1 MIYSLRAL
9 LRGRS
14 WAWWAVVVL
23 ACFSLHL
30 LWQSSFGAEYPNR
43 AQADST
49 TSILQTSTPSAPAGE
64 RIPGST
70 SRRTGSTSRAN
81 QVPVAPSNGPADS
94 SRLIK
99 DSPSGANLVDDA
111 ETDERRAGNDDSA
124 ANLIEPVEQDSTD
137 HDEQPLI
144 STVDETRTSSSDNF
158 DDPAPATPTFVL
170 PSDLPSRRAALLA
183 RLACFAHAPMLA
195 GRAADDPVS
204 AADCAR
210 LMGVPIS
217 QWTGDAR
224 DDAAQERDFFA
235 RWQPRAV
242 MRYCKPAAARTSPRL
257 AHLADRTFY
266 IALNLYNSVDVLPD
280 LTTTLIS
287 LLAHVD
293 PARVFVGIYE
303 NGSADDTKNMLRGV
317 ATLLRALRISH
328 AVILEDRTKP
338 RWVHRIEYLAD
349 VRNRALAPLLALTMP
364 DGPPAWPF
372 DQSATEFLVAVYDAH
387 GRVVSNDLVH
397 SPLANPW
404 KVDRILFLNDVY
416 ACVDELVE
424 AMHQSVH
431 QNALLTCGIDYDRPR
446 NSGTPQFYDTWVARG
461 LDGAPW
467 RKADG
472 DYMFDPVQFPDVMR
486 RVRAQQPFP
495 TFCCWNGG
503 AILDAAPIV
512 SRAVKFRRNTTP
524 NQCSASECSTLCR
537 DLAAY
542 ARDTAREGEQ
552 VRVRAL
558 VVPRLKVAYTE
569 TDFTALKDLAQ
580 PMASVY
586 GLRPS
591 YLEPIKKD
599 EDETVEFQP
608 PPSAAFCQPM
618 YGAGVRDPD
627 GQPFYEDLRD
637 LRGPD
642 VTVSGSATKSK
653 AAAASW
659 SAPPWPVNAT
669 WAGNSTW
676 AGNATAMWNATLAHN
691 ATKLGKTAGR
701 RGTTWTGQVRPKN
714 GYIVENGVTS

>member
-14 WAWWAVVVL
+14 WTWWVVVVL
-23 ACFSLHL
+23 VCFSLHL
-30 LWQSSFGAEYPNR
+30 FWQSSFGAEEPNR
-43 AQADST
+43 ARADST
-49 TSILQTSTPSAPAGE
+49 TSILQASAPSAPAAGE

-70 SRRTGSTSRAN
+70 GRRTGSAGRTD
-81 QVPVAPSNGPADS
+81 QVPAPSNGPVDS

-99 DSPSGANLVDDA
+99 DSPSAANLVD
-111 ETDERRAGNDDSA
+111 DERRAGNDDSV
-124 ANLIEPVEQDSTD
+124 ANLVAPVEQDSTD
-137 HDEQPLI
+137 RNDEQPLI
-144 STVDETRTSSSDNF
+144 PTVDEMLPPSSDDV
-158 DDPAPATPTFVL
+158 DDLVPAAPTYSL
-170 PSDLPSRRAALLA
+170 PSDLPSHRAALLA

-195 GRAADDPVS
+195 GRAADDPVP

-210 LMGVPIS
+210 LMTVPIS
-217 QWTGDAR
+217 QWTGDTR

-242 MRYCKPAAARTSPRL
+242 TRFCKPAAARTSPRL
-257 AHLADRTFY
+257 AHLGNRTFY

-287 LLAHVD
+287 LLAHVE

-303 NGSADDTKNMLRGV
+303 NGSADDTKSMLRGV

-387 GRVVSNDLVH
+387 GRVISNDLVH
-397 SPLANPW
+397 SPLPKPW
-404 KVDRILFLNDVY
+404 TVDRILFLNDVY
-416 ACVDELVE
+416 ACVDEVVE
-424 AMHQSVH
+424 AMHQSVM
-431 QNALLTCGIDYDRPR
+431 QNALLTCGIDYDRPP

-472 DYMFDPVQFPDVMR
+472 DGLFDAVQFPDVMR

-542 ARDTAREGEQ
+542 ARDNAAREGEQ

-569 TDFTALKDLAQ
+569 QDFTALKDLAQ
-580 PMASVY
+580 PMVSVY

-591 YLEPIKKD
+591 YLEPVNRE
-599 EDETVEFQP
+599 EDEMVEFQP
-608 PPSAAFCQPM
+608 PPSTAFCQPM

-642 VTVSGSATKSK
+642 VPDSGPAVTRT

-676 AGNATAMWNATLAHN
+676 AGNATAAWNATLAHN
-691 ATKLGKTAGR
+691 ATKLDKTAAR
-701 RGTTWTGQVRPKN
+701 DEDTAWTGNTRAKD

>member
-14 WAWWAVVVL
+14 WTWWAVVVL
-23 ACFSLHL
+23 VCFSLHL
-30 LWQSSFGAEYPNR
+30 FWQSSFGADDPDR
-43 AQADST
+43 ARVDST
-49 TSILQTSTPSAPAGE
+49 TSILQASAPSAPAGE

-70 SRRTGSTSRAN
+70 SRRTGSAGQAD
-81 QVPVAPSNGPADS
+81 QVPVAPSNGPVDG

-99 DSPSGANLVDDA
+99 DSPSGANLVDDV
-111 ETDERRAGNDDSA
+111 ETDERRAGNDDGA
-124 ANLIEPVEQDSTD
+124 ANLVEPVGQDLTD
-137 HDEQPLI
+137 RDGQPL
-144 STVDETRTSSSDNF
+144 TPTDDETHPSSSD
-158 DDPAPATPTFVL
+158 DSDAPAPATPTFSP

-195 GRAADDPVS
+195 GRAADDPVP

-224 DDAAQERDFFA
+224 DDAQQERDFFA

-242 MRYCKPAAARTSPRL
+242 TRYCKPAAARTSPRL
-257 AHLADRTFY
+257 AHLANRTFY

-280 LTTTLIS
+280 LTMTLIS
-287 LLAHVD
+287 LLTHVD

-303 NGSADDTKNMLRGV
+303 NGSADDTKTMLRGV
-317 ATLLRALRISH
+317 AALLRALRISH
-328 AVILEDRTKP
+328 AVILEDRAKP

-364 DGPPAWPF
+364 KGPPAWPF
-372 DQSATEFLVAVYDAH
+372 DQSATEFLVAVYDAQ
-387 GRVVSNDLVH
+387 GRIVSSDLVH
-397 SPLANPW
+397 SPLSNPW

-416 ACVDELVE
+416 ACPDELVE
-424 AMHQSVH
+424 AIHQSVH
-431 QNALLTCGIDYDRPR
+431 QNALLTCGIDYDRPP

-472 DYMFDPVQFPDVMR
+472 DYLFDPAQFPDLTR

-542 ARDTAREGEQ
+542 ARDNAREGEQ

-569 TDFTALKDLAQ
+569 NDFTALKDLAQ
-580 PMASVY
+580 PMASVH

-591 YLEPIKKD
+591 YLEPIKQE
-599 EDETVEFQP
+599 EDEKVEFQP

-627 GQPFYEDLRD
+627 GQPFYEDLHD
-637 LRGPD
+637 LRGSD
-642 VTVSGSATKSK
+642 VPATGTTTA

-669 WAGNSTW
+669 WP
-676 AGNATAMWNATLAHN
+676 GNATGPGNAT
-691 ATKLGKTAGR
+691 
-701 RGTTWTGQVRPKN
+701 
-714 GYIVENGVTS
+714 